1 MYVRYLQWKEWPSYG
16 DLADVTIL
24 LVIILILPN
33 PCRLLLRVSPLRQ
46 RLALLNEP
54 DQPAVAYA
62 AAFSNRLGTFRGALD
77 VRSQGV
83 VCRVSDEPMRL
94 LGPGFADVLV
104 GGEAP

>member
-1 MYVRYLQWKEWPSYG
+1 MALTGRFNLRKSFSG
-16 DLADVTIL
+16 R
-24 LVIILILPN
+24 IILQ
-33 PCRLLLRVSPLRQ
+33 V
-46 RLALLNEP
+46 EEE
-54 DQPAVAYA
+54 
-62 AAFSNRLGTFRGALD
+62 LD